1 MADPNALL
9 QAFLN
14 AANTATPVDSFNR
27 GVETRNLLEQQLLQ
41 NQQMKLRNQLTEQMT
56 PLEIAAQEEAN
67 RYALATNPL
76 REQVLGQQ
84 MQAGQME
91 LDDATRARLGK
102 DLTSLGQS
110 ALMIPKGSRKSFVLD
125 RLKTVDFAGLN
136 EGELID
142 EISGMDE
149 EQLDTYLNDTFK
161 GDQGMTEYQRQSL
174 ELEREKMRNKPAED
188 TRTSDE
194 KNWARYE
201 QLAKTNPEQARLF
214 GTQIGIFDK
223 DGESSSPEQDDLTPL
238 LGNLSPELAQ
248 KAQSA
253 YRLAGGGK
261 DGVKALN
268 EIVEKGSEI
277 ERRQLAPTILK
288 ARFKD
293 ATPEEMAQLQSA
305 VDAAKDTESG
315 FKAAAEVRET
325 QRNRK
330 KFIAYQDRAVGLID
344 RILQNDEL
352 EDVLGS
358 FEGTGEAWVSD
369 KEAAAIADID
379 ELRNILTAD
388 NLDLMKGVLSN
399 TDIEILKS
407 LSAGATNRKKGEKL
421 FISDM
426 TNLKERLRNANPSGN
441 DIDDL
446 VNKYAD

>member
-1 MADPNALL
+1 MAGENIFNMAM
-9 QAFLN
+9 
-14 AANTATPVDSFNR
+14 AAAEPAGIYSNLMQGVQDRNTLDAQR
-27 GVETRNLLEQQLLQ
+27 MQNLITQ
-41 NQQMKLRNQLTEQMT
+41 NQVNQL
-56 PLEIAAQEEAN
+56 PLMNQF
-67 RYALATNPL
+67 
-76 REQVLGQQ
+76 
-84 MQAGQME
+84 
-91 LDDATRARLGK
+91 DATRLQQVQQQMEAQRIQDEAKQMENRQFKLIQGAQTIQALPKSQQLPKTIALANEIDESGELAKEAARLYTESPEEFTGMIGK
-102 DLTSLGQS
+102 LASMGQAS
-110 ALMIPKGSRKSFVLD
+110 
-125 RLKTVDFAGLN
+125 
-136 EGELID
+136 
-142 EISGMDE
+142 
-149 EQLDTYLNDTFK
+149 
-161 GDQGMTEYQRQSL
+161 QGMTEYQRQSL

-223 DGESSSPEQDDLTPL
+223 DGGATSPEQDDLTPL
-238 LGNLSPELAQ
+238 LGNMSPDLAQ

-268 EIVEKGSEI
+268 EIVEKGSEL

-293 ATPEEMAQLQSA
+293 ATPEEMTQLQSA

-369 KEAAAIADID
+369 NEAAAIADID
-379 ELRNILTAD
+379 ELRNILTTD

-426 TNLKERLRNANPSGN
+426 TNLKERLRSANPSGN
-441 DIDDL
+441 EIDDL
-446 VNKYAD
+446 VSKYAD